1 MMLFRAIRS
10 LKEASKMEKGDA
22 LITRQLHPTD
32 PGKDRTI
39 IIVHGNLDAE
49 KAADIQGI
57 IKHTH
62 TARRRPKKVAQA

>member
-1 MMLFRAIRS
+1 MMLFKAIRS
-10 LKEASKMEKGDA
+10 LAEANKMEKGDV

-32 PGKDRTI
+32 PKKDRTI
-39 IIVHGNLDAE
+39 IIIHGNLDAE

-62 TARRRPKKVAQA
+62 TARRRPRKGAQA